1 MDSVKR
7 ETGEK
12 GKHRIGTDAEYREIE
27 EINAG
32 EKEKLG

>member
-1 MDSVKR
+1 VK
-7 ETGEK
+7 
-12 GKHRIGTDAEYREIE
+12 TDAEYREIE

>member
-1 MDSVKR
+1 VNPYNTVK
-7 ETGEK
+7 
-12 GKHRIGTDAEYREIE
+12 TDAEYREIE